1 MAAEGLRVKVQVFT
15 ERNINHESMK
25 DQAELMLYGN
35 WRRHMWLTISAG
47 ITTLLIGLATVLK
60 YKGQQLLCWWQ
71 GSKVSS
77 FDGLSQSSSKGLL
90 SHSSL
95 ESFARSNSSS
105 NPASMRHLKGASNW
119 SELSR
124 YAGLLQLDVHTGSR
138 IERTDLHI
146 CSKDGVPW
154 VLGSGAYGIVYKAI
168 RNGVQEVAIKI
179 LAAAD
184 DQQLHAFKKVSSGV
198 EQIQSGYVLVLV
210 LHISAAVHQL
220 NCRQH
225 GFTVYDDCQSLN
237 LTLKSAVSG
246 TDHWI
251 HTTIPRNLTLS
262 SHTKLSQHNIQGL
275 FPSPWGVFFDQGQ
288 NLLSPLFLPSL
299 SPWLWSVNCMHRRR
313 LVGTPGPLPPLPSPP
328 LQSHHAVIV
337 LQEIAVLRSLSYD
350 RNLVQFYGACLE
362 REHAMLVLE
371 YMEGGDLYQAIQ
383 ENSYPL
389 DTRLLSW
396 YQKGGTIALDIAKG
410 LVYLHQNNVR
420 FHFNLVY
427 LVKSVTPCVLD

>member
-1 MAAEGLRVKVQVFT
+1 VHLLLQGLTKSLKIFEEKMAAEGLRVKVQVFS

-60 YKGQQLLCWWQ
+60 YKGQQLLYWWQ

-138 IERTDLHI
+138 IEHTDLHI

-184 DQQLHAFKKVSSGV
+184 DQQLHAFKKVKLRV
-198 EQIQSGYVLVLV
+198 EQVQTGYLSVLV
-210 LHISAAVHQL
+210 LHVSATVYQL

-225 GFTVYDDCQSLN
+225 GFTAYDDCQSLD
-237 LTLKSAVSG
+237 LTLAS
-246 TDHWI
+246 
-251 HTTIPRNLTLS
+251 LC
-262 SHTKLSQHNIQGL
+262 TKLSQHNIQVLLSSPQGVL
-275 FPSPWGVFFDQGQ
+275 FGQGQ
-288 NLLSPLFLPSL
+288 NLLSPLFLLSL
-299 SPWLWSVNCMHRRR
+299 SPWLWSVKCMHGRR
-313 LVGTPGPLPPLPSPP
+313 LVGSPPLPSPP
-328 LQSHHAVIV
+328 LPSSP
-337 LQEIAVLRSLSYD
+337 LQ
-350 RNLVQFYGACLE
+350 QACE
-362 REHAMLVLE
+362 ASQPPCRDCFA
-371 YMEGGDLYQAIQ
+371 GDC
-383 ENSYPL
+383 SP
-389 DTRLLSW
+389 
-396 YQKGGTIALDIAKG
+396 K
-410 LVYLHQNNVR
+410 VPV
-420 FHFNLVY
+420 V
-427 LVKSVTPCVLD
+427 

>member
-1 MAAEGLRVKVQVFT
+1 MAAEGLRVKVQVFS

-60 YKGQQLLCWWQ
+60 YKGQQLLYWWQ

-138 IERTDLHI
+138 IEHTDLHI

-184 DQQLHAFKKVSSGV
+184 DQQLHAFKKVKLRV
-198 EQIQSGYVLVLV
+198 EQIQIGYLSVLV
-210 LHISAAVHQL
+210 LHVSAAVYQL

-225 GFTVYDDCQSLN
+225 GFTAYDDCQSLD
-237 LTLKSAVSG
+237 LTLAS
-246 TDHWI
+246 
-251 HTTIPRNLTLS
+251 LC
-262 SHTKLSQHNIQGL
+262 TKLSQHNIQVLLSSPQGVL
-275 FPSPWGVFFDQGQ
+275 FGQGQ
-288 NLLSPLFLPSL
+288 NLLSPLFLLSL
-299 SPWLWSVNCMHRRR
+299 SPWLWSVKCMHGRR
-313 LVGTPGPLPPLPSPP
+313 LVGSPPLPSPP
-328 LQSHHAVIV
+328 LPSSRLVRLHSHHAVTV
-337 LQEIAVLRSLSYD
+337 SQEIAVLRSLSYD

-410 LVYLHQNNVR
+410 LVYLHQNNVCSPS
-420 FHFNLVY
+420 NLIY
-427 LVKSVTPCVLD
+427 LVKSLTQCTHD